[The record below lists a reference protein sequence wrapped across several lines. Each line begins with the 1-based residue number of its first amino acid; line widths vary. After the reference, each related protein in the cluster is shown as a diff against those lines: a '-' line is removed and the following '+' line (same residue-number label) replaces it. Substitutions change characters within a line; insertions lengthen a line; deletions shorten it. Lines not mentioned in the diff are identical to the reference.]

1 MQSDTPCHFVTSRA
15 LCNFAVLKLNMS
27 NHTKEQVEESRQGEI
42 LVQEQLISEITP
54 KGKKLFLESYGC
66 AMNFADSEVVA
77 SILSKEGFTTTKVM
91 EEADVILVNTC
102 AIRDNA
108 EQRVRQRLFDYNKV
122 KRKKPELIIGILG
135 CMAERLKSKLL
146 EEEKLVDLVVGPD
159 AYRDLPI
166 LINTVEDGQK
176 AINVILSKEETYA
189 DISPVRLGGNG
200 ILAFVSITRGC
211 DNMCSFC
218 VVPFTR
224 GRERSRDSETIVNEV
239 VDLYANGYRE
249 ITLLGQNVDSYLY
262 SGGGLK
268 KEIYS
273 QEELDSAVNFA
284 QLLEKVALAAP
295 GMRIRFSTS
304 HPKDMNDDVLYV
316 MAKYTNICDYIH
328 LPVQSGNSELL
339 EKMNR
344 GYTREWYLS
353 RIKSIREI
361 IPGCGISTDIIT
373 GFCSET
379 EEQHQDTLSLMEE
392 VGYEFA
398 YMYMYSERPK
408 TLAERKFTDDIPE
421 KEKGRRLSE
430 IIEVQSK
437 SSMISNKKDL
447 GKIYRVLVEGTS
459 KRSKEHLSGRTSQNK
474 VVVFPKEG
482 FAPGQMV
489 DVKIHDCTKATLLGN
504 AVGLANG
511 M

>member
-1 MQSDTPCHFVTSRA
+1 
-15 LCNFAVLKLNMS
+15 
-27 NHTKEQVEESRQGEI
+27 
-42 LVQEQLISEITP
+42 
-54 KGKKLFLESYGC
+54 
-66 AMNFADSEVVA
+66 
-77 SILSKEGFTTTKVM
+77 
-91 EEADVILVNTC
+91 
-102 AIRDNA
+102 
-108 EQRVRQRLFDYNKV
+108 
-122 KRKKPELIIGILG
+122 
-135 CMAERLKSKLL
+135 
-146 EEEKLVDLVVGPD
+146 
-159 AYRDLPI
+159 
-166 LINTVEDGQK
+166 
-176 AINVILSKEETYA
+176 
-189 DISPVRLGGNG
+189 
-200 ILAFVSITRGC
+200 
-211 DNMCSFC
+211 
-218 VVPFTR
+218 
-224 GRERSRDSETIVNEV
+224 
-239 VDLYANGYRE
+239 
-249 ITLLGQNVDSYLY
+249 
-262 SGGGLK
+262 
-268 KEIYS
+268 
-273 QEELDSAVNFA
+273 
-284 QLLEKVALAAP
+284 
-295 GMRIRFSTS
+295 MRIRFSTS

-447 GKIYRVLVEGTS
+447 GKTYRVLVEGTS